1 MEESHVD
8 KDSEPDM
15 ELVEGSSSTKTI
27 AVGVILASVYGVMA
41 LLPMSGFLA
50 ATGVTSFLSFA
61 ICIAPLFGLI
71 LGPTRGFVFGLI
83 GGFLATMFSFAFG
96 GGVYLFVPT
105 AFLGP
110 AFAGLFTGLALKK
123 TSNIGGFRVPGPL
136 LTFVFFAV
144 IIILYEIPAYSGWWF
159 MTPYMVAAF
168 VALLLQVKTVE
179 FNPALEGVM
188 KFLQILPLTLIGA
201 MADHSM
207 LAMGS
212 IYLLGL
218 DGLFMGFVVFP
229 AMVVERIAATL
240 ISAVVASII
249 LTAFGN
255 ELWLRNQE

>member
-1 MEESHVD
+1 MEESQVD

-83 GGFLATMFSFAFG
+83 GGFLATMFSFVFG

-110 AFAGLFTGLALKK
+110 AMAGLFTG
-123 TSNIGGFRVPGPL
+123 
-136 LTFVFFAV
+136 
-144 IIILYEIPAYSGWWF
+144 
-159 MTPYMVAAF
+159 
-168 VALLLQVKTVE
+168 
-179 FNPALEGVM
+179 
-188 KFLQILPLTLIGA
+188 
-201 MADHSM
+201 
-207 LAMGS
+207 
-212 IYLLGL
+212 
-218 DGLFMGFVVFP
+218 
-229 AMVVERIAATL
+229 
-240 ISAVVASII
+240 
-249 LTAFGN
+249 
-255 ELWLRNQE
+255 